1 MYKRQGLTFRSRVRS
16 TLLGLG
22 FTESEFAKPLSDM
35 SGGERNKAQL
45 AKLLLSG
52 AELLLLDE
60 PTNHL
65 DIQSVTWLEDFLKS
79 YSGAFIV
86 ISHDRYFLDRVT
98 NRTLEIK
105 NGKLTATNGNY
116 SRHVELMS
124 TRNEILRRHYALSLI
139 HI

>member
-1 MYKRQGLTFRSRVRS
+1 MAAATYPLLFPISNPSTNGTSWEGGLTFRSRVRS

-35 SGGERNKAQL
+35 SGGQRNKAQL

-79 YSGAFIV
+79 YAGAFIV
-86 ISHDRYFLDRVT
+86 ISHDRYFL
-98 NRTLEIK
+98 
-105 NGKLTATNGNY
+105 
-116 SRHVELMS
+116 
-124 TRNEILRRHYALSLI
+124 
-139 HI
+139 